1 MNLSFPVVWGWVQRA
16 RGESGSPRPMVLP
29 VEPLHALRSDRS
41 ICTATNQQVSR
52 CPVDPGKSRKQQAQW
67 PWVLGPGLAG
77 VFLRDGKGSRDPS
90 GQITT
95 REVMKIQCPGTTTP
109 RSFLHL
115 ITQSSDSLAVVQ
127 QGEKRGVGAGGKS
140 GILSPGALWTSVSTS
155 VEVKGKKRSKVP
167 ASPSESVT
175 SYHPQ
180 LCTKMTDEDGPC
192 LLQPKSSSPS
202 QVPQVVKNLPANAGD
217 TRHTG
222 SIPCLRRS
230 PGVGNGNPLQCSC
243 LKNSKDSGAWR
254 ATVHEVAK
262 ESDTTEHA
270 CICIYV

>member
-1 MNLSFPVVWGWVQRA
+1 
-16 RGESGSPRPMVLP
+16 
-29 VEPLHALRSDRS
+29 
-41 ICTATNQQVSR
+41 
-52 CPVDPGKSRKQQAQW
+52 
-67 PWVLGPGLAG
+67 
-77 VFLRDGKGSRDPS
+77 
-90 GQITT
+90 
-95 REVMKIQCPGTTTP
+95 MKIQCPGTTTP

-180 LCTKMTDEDGPC
+180 LCTKMTDEEGPC
-192 LLQPKSSSPS
+192 RRQPNSSSPS

-230 PGVGNGNPLQCSC
+230 PGVGNGNPLQYFC
-243 LKNSKDSGAWR
+243 LVNHGEEIDGLH
-254 ATVHEVAK
+254 TVHEVAK
-262 ESDTTEHA
+262 GQTQLSD
-270 CICIYV
+270 